1 MLSAA
6 ELTALDGSVM
16 NKPDNSMQNSSVM
29 PELAR
34 PVFPIIRVIPS
45 IFTEMM
51 TFSIDASVSKMMIS
65 EQRTEGG
72 SRGEPDRTVKGMM
85 MAG

>member
-1 MLSAA
+1 MLGAL
-6 ELTALDGSVM
+6 ELTALGGSVM
-16 NKPDNSMQNSSVM
+16 SKTDITLQNSSVM

-34 PVFPIIRVIPS
+34 PMFPTIRVIPS

-51 TFSIDASVSKMMIS
+51 FFSIEASVSKMIS
-65 EQRTEGG
+65 EQRIEGD
-72 SRGEPDRTVKGMM
+72 SRGELGRIVRWMM